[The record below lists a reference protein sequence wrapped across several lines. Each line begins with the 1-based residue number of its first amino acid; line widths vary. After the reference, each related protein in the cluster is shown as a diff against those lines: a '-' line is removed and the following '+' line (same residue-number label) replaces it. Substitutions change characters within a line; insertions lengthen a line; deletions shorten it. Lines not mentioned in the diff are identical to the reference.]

1 MHPQLDIVCS
11 MKATI
16 DELEATLEAAA
27 TRLKT
32 LSDENVRLRA
42 ELAASQERMR
52 AAGFKLRAVAERI
65 PQEPVQATQE
75 KAA

>member
-1 MHPQLDIVCS
+1 

-16 DELEATLEAAA
+16 DELEATLEAVAV
-27 TRLKT
+27 RLKT
-32 LSDENVRLRA
+32 MSDENVRLRA
-42 ELAASQERMR
+42 ELATSQERMR

>member
-1 MHPQLDIVCS
+1 

-16 DELEATLEAAA
+16 DELEATLNAV
-27 TRLKT
+27 TLQLKT
-32 LSDENVRLRA
+32 LADENVHLRA
-42 ELAASQERMR
+42 ELAASQARMR

-65 PQEPVQATQE
+65 PHNSAAGDAAPVQEAQE